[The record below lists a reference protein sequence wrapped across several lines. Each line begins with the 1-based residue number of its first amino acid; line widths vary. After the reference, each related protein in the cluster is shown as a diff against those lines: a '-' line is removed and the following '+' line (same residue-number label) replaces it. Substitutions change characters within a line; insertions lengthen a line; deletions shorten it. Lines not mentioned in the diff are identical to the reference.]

1 MVSLFN
7 TKSKIGKFFLKKKKI
22 KFPKKSAILIYDI
35 NKFDKILNLIEKKNF
50 EILNI
55 RNEINLIVLLICLI
69 KLKFKKI
76 DYIEEYIKL
85 VDPKIVFSLT
95 DNDTAFYEIK
105 KRYRKELITVAIQS
119 GWRTISNDLFEQ
131 LQNYKNK
138 SNLSSDW
145 ILTFN
150 ETIAIEYKKYIS
162 TKTLAIGNIAN
173 NENSKDFSN
182 KKLKDTI
189 LLISQWVEGNS
200 KDNKILMLLFG
211 FLKNYADKK
220 NKKLGILL
228 RKDNSN
234 EKFFFKSD
242 PGENFHFI
250 NRNNLNNSYYW
261 IDRYETT
268 VTIDST
274 LGYESL
280 SRGNKTIFFNIRSN
294 YNENKG
300 YSFGWPN
307 IFSKKG
313 IIWTDEND
321 INYFEKIL
329 NNTFQISDENFK
341 AQIEKNKLN
350 NLMLYDKDNLLL
362 KNFLKKIFK
371 KLDI

>member
-1 MVSLFN
+1 MVSLLN
-7 TKSKIGKFFLKKKKI
+7 IKNKIGKFFLKKKKI

-35 NKFDKILNLIEKKNF
+35 NILDKISFFIEKKNF
-50 EILNI
+50 EILDI

-69 KLKFKKI
+69 KFKFKKI
-76 DYIEEYIKL
+76 DYIEEYINL

-95 DNDTAFYEIK
+95 DNDIIFYEIK
-105 KRYRKELITVAIQS
+105 KRYRKELTTIVIQS
-119 GWRTISNDLFEQ
+119 GWRTISNDLFDQ
-131 LQNYKNK
+131 LQFYKNK

-150 ETIAIEYKKYIS
+150 ESIGLEYKKYIS
-162 TKTLAIGNIAN
+162 TKTLAIGNISN
-173 NENSKDFSN
+173 NANSKDFSN
-182 KKLKDTI
+182 KRLEDTI
-189 LLISQWVEGNS
+189 LLISQWVEGNFE
-200 KDNKILMLLFG
+200 DNRILMLLFR
-211 FLKNYADKK
+211 FLKNYANKK
-220 NKKLGILL
+220 DKKLGILL
-228 RKDNSN
+228 RKNNYN
-234 EKFFFKSD
+234 EKFFFESD

-250 NRNNLNNSYYW
+250 KKNNSKNSYHW
-261 IDRYETT
+261 IDKYETIVT
-268 VTIDST
+268 VDST

-294 YNENKG
+294 YNQNKG

-329 NNTFQISDENFK
+329 DDIFQISHENLN
-341 AQIEKNKLN
+341 AQLEKNKLK

-362 KNFLKKIFK
+362 KKFLKKIFK

>member
-189 LLISQWVEGNS
+189 LLISQWVEDNS